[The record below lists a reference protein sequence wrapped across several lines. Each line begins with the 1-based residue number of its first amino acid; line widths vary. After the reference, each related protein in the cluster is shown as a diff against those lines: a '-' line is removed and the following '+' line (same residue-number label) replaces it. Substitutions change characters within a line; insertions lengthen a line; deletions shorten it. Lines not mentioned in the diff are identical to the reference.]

1 MVAGY
6 HLVWTAYGWWLP
18 NDPRGSWSQDIRVEK
33 IEPLGEQHYGRKA
46 KQPLPAEVRRFYEKA
61 GDLLKHPLLTFDE
74 EDFQIIANAFDEVIE
89 ERGYTCYQCAIM
101 PEHVHLLMRRH
112 RDKAEEMIEHL
123 QQKSRELLNGAGV
136 RSNTHPVWG
145 GPGWKGFLNNR
156 EDLYRVERYIRR
168 NPEKDGLP
176 EQCWR
181 FVTPYD
187 GWVPGYRG

>member
-1 MVAGY
+1 MAERRNN
-6 HLVWTAYGWWLP
+6 HC
-18 NDPRGSWSQDIRVEK
+18 Q
-33 IEPLGEQHYGRKA
+33 RKC
-46 KQPLPAEVRRFYEKA
+46 RFYEEA

-123 QQKSRELLNGAGV
+123 QQKSRELLIGAGV

-145 GPGWKGFLNNR
+145 GPGCKGFLNNR
-156 EDLYRVERYIRR
+156 EDLYRVER
-168 NPEKDGLP
+168 
-176 EQCWR
+176 
-181 FVTPYD
+181 
-187 GWVPGYRG
+187 